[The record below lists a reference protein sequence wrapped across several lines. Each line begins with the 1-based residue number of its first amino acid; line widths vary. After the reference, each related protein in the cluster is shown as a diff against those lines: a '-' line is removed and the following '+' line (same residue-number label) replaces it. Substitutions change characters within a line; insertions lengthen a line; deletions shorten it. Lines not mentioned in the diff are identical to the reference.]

1 MDSASLGRRET
12 SRRRVEQGD
21 DRGGCDHAAQ
31 LRLEARME
39 VDLRLL
45 AIGKIRTG
53 YPSWMSSTT
62 AISVP
67 ITPVAAA
74 ARGPATNFATAAQAV
89 TITAAARRTTTG
101 EATWDGESRLTM
113 MPTATIATMSTRE
126 TNQSLLSPGC
136 ADLVR
141 QGRWVNRGLAGSSGV
156 HGGPADDDVEPFR
169 PDDP

>member
-1 MDSASLGRRET
+1 VAALDLLLGRKLGPPL
-12 SRRRVEQGD
+12 VEEP
-21 DRGGCDHAAQ
+21 
-31 LRLEARME
+31 LLLE
-39 VDLRLL
+39 
-45 AIGKIRTG
+45 
-53 YPSWMSSTT
+53 
-62 AISVP
+62 
-67 ITPVAAA
+67 
-74 ARGPATNFATAAQAV
+74 
-89 TITAAARRTTTG
+89 
-101 EATWDGESRLTM
+101 